1 MRVGLFAT
9 FISLATIAC
18 LIFSTQARM
27 TAQSEQAPQSE
38 AEYWLLLS
46 AEAKKSTCTVI
57 FLVSREASVR
67 RATFTQRKSLRT
79 FLTRLCRLKSYRKLL
94 VCIACQS
101 LRSRITACT

>member
-27 TAQSEQAPQSE
+27 TAQQAPQSE